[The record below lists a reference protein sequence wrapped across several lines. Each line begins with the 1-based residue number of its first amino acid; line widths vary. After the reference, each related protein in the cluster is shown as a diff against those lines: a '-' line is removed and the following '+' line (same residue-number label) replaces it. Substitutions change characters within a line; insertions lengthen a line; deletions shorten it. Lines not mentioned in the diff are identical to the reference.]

1 MESLK
6 FIAPSSFIGPKFWEE
21 LYKRK
26 MNEYKLDDSEKE
38 IKSFYSLQEG
48 IVRFE
53 PSSFSANDSIDF
65 SLCHSTRL
73 GTLFNFNTINVCYY
87 LYTFTTFL

>member
-1 MESLK
+1 MEHICELK

-26 MNEYKLDDSEKE
+26 MNEFKLDDSERVLTGY
-38 IKSFYSLQEG
+38 YSLQEG

-53 PSSFSANDSIDF
+53 PHSFPSFNSDSIDF
-65 SLCHSTRL
+65 SLSHSSRL
-73 GTLFNFNTINVCYY
+73 GSLVNFNTINVC
-87 LYTFTTFL
+87 